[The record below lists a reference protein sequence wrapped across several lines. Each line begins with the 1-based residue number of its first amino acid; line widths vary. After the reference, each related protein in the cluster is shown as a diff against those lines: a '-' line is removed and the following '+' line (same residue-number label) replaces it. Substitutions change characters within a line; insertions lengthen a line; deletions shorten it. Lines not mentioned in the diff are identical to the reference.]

1 MGDYLTPGSCPVL
14 RSVVNT
20 LLIVIPLLVAFS
32 IGTLSYMIL
41 RSLDIQRGA
50 RAILRAGKQPIP
62 FTEQLVPILRLIIVP
77 ARLKIRWATKEVQIR
92 LLHAGLPWTI
102 EDYIGLRWM
111 VLWLAIISGMGFGF
125 WRDWDIVGQ
134 FLVVL
139 VVVTG
144 WIGPDIW
151 LTWQVE
157 RRQIDVDLALPNLLD
172 RFALSL
178 EAGTSF
184 DLALKRIVVNF
195 PGLLGADLRRMV
207 RQLDRG
213 YPRAEALDEL
223 AERNPSQDL
232 RAFIAAVKQADRLGT
247 SLVRALR
254 VQTELHRSLRR
265 RRAEEASRR
274 LPILIIFPLVFFF
287 LPALLIVYLAPPIL
301 HLFLGF

>member
-1 MGDYLTPGSCPVL
+1 
-14 RSVVNT
+14 
-20 LLIVIPLLVAFS
+20 
-32 IGTLSYMIL
+32 
-41 RSLDIQRGA
+41 
-50 RAILRAGKQPIP
+50 
-62 FTEQLVPILRLIIVP
+62 
-77 ARLKIRWATKEVQIR
+77 
-92 LLHAGLPWTI
+92 
-102 EDYIGLRWM
+102 
-111 VLWLAIISGMGFGF
+111 MGFGF
-125 WRDWDIVGQ
+125 WRGWDIVGQ

-254 VQTELHRSLRR
+254 VQTELLRSRRR

>member
-14 RSVVNT
+14 RFVVNT
-20 LLIVIPLLVAFS
+20 LIIVIPLLVAFI
-32 IGTLSYMIL
+32 IGTLGYVIL
-41 RSLDIQRGA
+41 RSFDIQRGA

-77 ARLKIRWATKEVQIR
+77 TKLKIRWATKEVQIR
-92 LLHAGLPWTI
+92 LLHAGLPWNI
-102 EDYIGLRWM
+102 EDYIGFRWM

-125 WRDWDIVGQ
+125 WRGWDIVGQ

-139 VVVTG
+139 AVVTG

-254 VQTELHRSLRR
+254 VQTELLRSRRR